1 MRCYDLGWKAVRY
14 LSYVSQSIAS
24 VLKPAGLDKSKGLI
38 SALYIIDI
46 NDPRRNDDPGREEWR
61 AFTAKFLSPI
71 EYADGFGGYGFSAA
85 ATMAHVIKQCGD
97 DLSRANILKQATN
110 ITNFHAPMLI
120 PGITINTSP
129 NNYGPIRQLQLG
141 AFNGESWELFGD
153 VLSD

>member
-1 MRCYDLGWKAVRY
+1 
-14 LSYVSQSIAS
+14 
-24 VLKPAGLDKSKGLI
+24 
-38 SALYIIDI
+38 
-46 NDPRRNDDPGREEWR
+46 
-61 AFTAKFLSPI
+61 
-71 EYADGFGGYGFSAA
+71 
-85 ATMAHVIKQCGD
+85 MAHVIKQCGD

-120 PGITINTSP
+120 PGITISTSP